1 MARLTGAA
9 LPRLED
15 ERLVTGRGTYL
26 DDLRLPGML
35 HATIV
40 RSPHAHARLLRIDA
54 TAARA
59 LPGVIAV
66 WTDADLPRFPSLPAR
81 RQPPSRI
88 PNRPVLARD
97 TVRHVGE
104 PVAIVVAIDHS
115 VAVDA
120 AERVEVRYEA
130 LDPLLDAE
138 AALVPTAP
146 LVHPDLGTNEA
157 YCIEHAHGDVDAA
170 FVGAS
175 VRVRARTAHP
185 RVAAV
190 AIEPRGVVADPAT
203 RDGRFS
209 VWTATQGPF
218 GIRDSLAPFLGLD
231 PQALRVV
238 ALEVGG
244 GFGAKNGLYPE
255 EVLIPWAAQHLH
267 RPVKWVETRSE
278 SMVATTQGRSM
289 VLKGELAAHADGTVL
304 GLRASIIGDA
314 GAYLHANTVMPPIRA
329 QQLLS
334 GCYRIPAMRVRV
346 QLAFTHKVP
355 SGPYR
360 GAGRPEGNYLIE
372 TLMDELASALA
383 LDPAEIRR
391 RNFIPPD
398 AFPYRAATGMEY
410 DSGNYALALHR
421 ALVMA
426 DYAALRRQPQNPDGA
441 LRGIG
446 IACFVETAGV
456 GPEQPES
463 ARVEVDGEGLV
474 TLYSGTSPHGQGHE
488 TILAQLVG
496 DELGVSM
503 DRIRVL
509 HGDTAVGPRGTGTF
523 GSRSAALGGTAT
535 LLAGREVRA
544 KAVRAAA
551 YLLEARGEDMV
562 FDDNR
567 VTVAGTQRGINW
579 ADLARACAA
588 GEIPGLDGQLE
599 ATQFFTPTGLVY
611 PFGAHVAVVRIDAE
625 TGQVRVLRYVAVDD
639 CGRAINPLI
648 VEGQIQGGVAQ
659 GIGETLYEEMVF
671 DSAGQPRTATLVD
684 YGVPAATEIPAI
696 ETDRTETPS
705 PLNPLG
711 VKGVGESG
719 TIGGSIAIASAVR
732 DALRPLG
739 APPLDPPFL
748 PDKVWRAIQHGKHV
762 KS

>member
-9 LPRLED
+9 LPRVED
-15 ERLVTGRGTYL
+15 GRLVTGRGRYL

-35 HATIV
+35 HAAFV
-40 RSPHAHARLLRIDA
+40 RSPHAHARLSRIDA
-54 TAARA
+54 TLARA

-66 WTDADLPRFPSLPAR
+66 WTDADLPRFPSMPVR

-88 PNRPVLARD
+88 PNRPVLARH

-104 PVAIVVAIDHS
+104 LVAVVVAIDRS
-115 VAVDA
+115 LAVDA
-120 AERVEVRYEA
+120 TERVEVEYEA

-157 YCIEHAHGDVDAA
+157 YCIEHEHGDVDAA
-170 FVGAS
+170 FAGAS

-190 AIEPRGVVADPAT
+190 AIEPRGVAADPGT
-203 RDGRFS
+203 SDGRFS
-209 VWTATQGPF
+209 VWSTTQGPF

-231 PQALRVV
+231 PHALRVV

-255 EVLIPWAAQHLH
+255 EVLIPWAAHQLH
-267 RPVKWVETRSE
+267 RPVTWMETRSE

-289 VLKGELAAHADGTVL
+289 VLEGELAARGDGTVL

-372 TLMDELASALA
+372 TLMDELAAELA
-383 LDPAEIRR
+383 LDPVEIRR

-410 DSGNYALALHR
+410 DSGNYALALDR

-426 DYAALRRQPQNPDGA
+426 DYAALRRQPSNPDGA

-446 IACFVETAGV
+446 VACFVETAGV
-456 GPEQPES
+456 GPEMPES

-488 TILAQLVG
+488 TILAQLIG
-496 DELGVSM
+496 DELGVSL

-523 GSRSAALGGTAT
+523 GSRSATIGGTAT

-551 YLLEARGEDMV
+551 HLLEARGEDLI
-562 FDDNR
+562 FADNR
-567 VTVAGTQRGINW
+567 VTVAGTQRGIDW
-579 ADLARACAA
+579 ADLARACATGA
-588 GEIPGLDGQLE
+588 VPGLDGQLE
-599 ATQFFTPTGLVY
+599 ATQSFTPTGLVY
-611 PFGAHVAVVRIDAE
+611 PFGAHVAVVRIDPE

-748 PDKVWRAIQHGKHV
+748 PDKVWNALRQAEK
-762 KS
+762 KY

>member
-15 ERLVTGRGTYL
+15 ARLVTGRGKYI

-35 HATIV
+35 HAAIV
-40 RSPHAHARLLRIDA
+40 RSPHAHARLVRIDA

-59 LPGVIAV
+59 FPGVIAV

-81 RQPPSRI
+81 RQPASRI
-88 PNRPVLARD
+88 PNRLVLARD

-104 PVAIVVAIDHS
+104 PVAVVVAIDDS

-120 AERVEVRYEA
+120 AERVEVEYEA

-157 YCIEHAHGDVDAA
+157 YCIEHEHGDVDAA
-170 FVGAS
+170 FAAAS

-190 AIEPRGVVADPAT
+190 AIEPRGVVADPGT

-255 EVLIPWAAQHLH
+255 EVLIPWAAQQLH
-267 RPVKWVETRSE
+267 RPVKWIETRSE

-289 VLKGELAAHADGTVL
+289 VLEGELAARADGTLL

-334 GCYRIPAMRVRV
+334 GCYRIPAMRIRV

-372 TLMDELASALA
+372 TLMDELAAELS

-398 AFPYRAATGMEY
+398 AFPFATATGMEY
-410 DSGNYALALHR
+410 DSGNYPLALDRALAM
-421 ALVMA
+421 V
-426 DYAALRRQPQNPDGA
+426 DYATLRRESPGPDGA

-488 TILAQLVG
+488 TILAQLIG

-523 GSRSAALGGTAT
+523 GSRSATLGGTAT

-544 KAVRAAA
+544 RVVRAAA
-551 YLLEARGEDMV
+551 HLLEAGEGDLV
-562 FDDNR
+562 FADNR
-567 VTVAGTQRGINW
+567 VTVAGTQRGIDW
-579 ADLARACAA
+579 ADLARACATGA
-588 GEIPGLDGQLE
+588 IPGLDGQLE

-671 DSAGQPRTATLVD
+671 DSAGQPRTASLVD

-748 PDKVWRAIQHGKHV
+748 PDKVWNALQQAARA
-762 KS
+762 